1 MTNDQAREYEREYN
15 KLTKSGRD
23 LYKQLETMTER
34 CNAILDQVR
43 DANVG
48 FDEIALLF
56 GCELQIDAEVQKN
69 DTSC

>member
-15 KLTKSGRD
+15 ELTKLGRD

-34 CNAILDQVR
+34 CNAILDQVK
-43 DANVG
+43 DANVS